1 MEAIAAEHLYQWAV
15 LVPQSIQFCKQK
27 PRCYPWHLLF
37 SYHHVLTYQQGILIL
52 LLKFLFSPFCSL
64 HLFHHYPCSSHH
76 DFFPGRQQSLPAR
89 PFPSILATSSSFSSL
104 PATVWFSK
112 CRLYSWPL
120 PSLLWQPMQLFCLL
134 LFVLRPVMCTRS
146 SEIFSSFSHCLA
158 FPGPSA
164 WSAVF
169 SAHLHSLH
177 HTNFYYPSDVRPTSL
192 F

>member
-64 HLFHHYPCSSHH
+64 HLFHHYLCSSHH

-120 PSLLWQPMQLFCLL
+120 PSLLWQPMQWFVLPFALRLKTCNVYKVFGDLLFLLPLPGLSWSLCLECCLL
-134 LFVLRPVMCTRS
+134 CTPPQS
-146 SEIFSSFSHCLA
+146 SPH
-158 FPGPSA
+158 
-164 WSAVF
+164 
-169 SAHLHSLH
+169 
-177 HTNFYYPSDVRPTSL
+177 
-192 F
+192 